1 MDASHESSNL
11 AIILS
16 PAQFSRTKRIHLRKN
31 SAIFDTVLDA
41 VHQSIVAVSLHLRHR
56 RLREKKRAKQQ
67 PKPDYHIK
75 TLELN
80 PTKKTR
86 ANSFLSPLHFQFI
99 SNPVF

>member
-67 PKPDYHIK
+67 RK
-75 TLELN
+75 TGLPHQNSRIESN
-80 PTKKTR
+80 KKDE
-86 ANSFLSPLHFQFI
+86 SEFI
-99 SNPVF
+99 SVSASFPIHF